1 MDVGRR
7 RSLCHFG
14 NRGRTHGDW
23 PVGTKSPHTSQSVT
37 SRLLRRPL
45 GYNVSP
51 TSIVERIASA
61 QKEGAKIKRVGFLL
75 KVKEDLLEE
84 YTAHHETVWPGMLE
98 ALTRSGWRNY
108 SIFARPDGL
117 LFGYFEADTGFE
129 TSLESMDREEV
140 NAGWQEFMA
149 PYFEIPERARP
160 DQMMVELD
168 EIFHLD

>member
-1 MDVGRR
+1 MTPWV
-7 RSLCHFG
+7 LP
-14 NRGRTHGDW
+14 RT
-23 PVGTKSPHTSQSVT
+23 
-37 SRLLRRPL
+37 L

-51 TSIVERIASA
+51 THIVERMASA
-61 QKEGAKIKRVGFLL
+61 QNKGAKIKRVGFLL

-117 LFGYFEADTGFE
+117 LFGYFEANTDFE
-129 TSLESMDREEV
+129 TSLESMDHEEV

-149 PYFEIPERARP
+149 PYFEIPEGARP
-160 DQMMVELD
+160 DQMMAELD

>member
-51 TSIVERIASA
+51 TSIVERMASA
-61 QKEGAKIKRVGFLL
+61 HKEGAKIKRVGFLL